1 MQKAVVVLDT
11 DKGDY
16 QDLCALIEKSDCRA
30 YVEHSLPAMEAL
42 LLKSECSVVLM
53 DIDSVP
59 MDNRTIREMT
69 IKYPGVYF
77 LCLSSERFH
86 PELKEALCYHIYA
99 CINKPV
105 DPDEIHF
112 WLRTIFENHYS

>member
-1 MQKAVVVLDT
+1 MQRAVVVLDT
-11 DKGDY
+11 DNT
-16 QDLCALIEKSDCRA
+16 QSRDLCTLIEESDCRP
-30 YVEHSLPAMEAL
+30 YIEHSLPGLEAYL
-42 LLKSECSVVLM
+42 LRNKCRVVLM

-59 MDNRTIREMT
+59 MDNRTIRQMT
-69 IKYPGVYF
+69 VKHPGVYF
-77 LCLSSERFH
+77 LCMSSERFH

-112 WLRTIFENHYS
+112 WLRTIFENEDS